1 MRLSNV
7 SLIAAGLM
15 VLATSGS
22 GIKAV
27 AQPPVSPSYFPL
39 DHRVPGRAIEWD
51 RAIRPNRPAYV
62 QPVRIELPS
71 IGLVTFYNGSPDQSI
86 LTQAPSQ
93 VGMLVS
99 RTYRFQITGM
109 PEFPGVSLYPTVELL
124 DRLHPPPGQEQDF
137 PIPIQFTVEEIET
150 ALEDRLVTKVIYLE
164 QPQWA
169 VPQEPGQP
177 INVDDLAATD
187 NLLQAADR
195 RGRAMAIIRLGGRV
209 PDARGDGNSEFYG
222 ELTPVITQQRRSPSS
237 PPTVTSDKRPE
248 SREFHHERERATSPA
263 MVSISE

>member
-7 SLIAAGLM
+7 PFVAAVLTVLVAAG
-15 VLATSGS
+15 AGS
-22 GIKAV
+22 TTV
-27 AQPPVSPSYFPL
+27 AQPPVSPHYFPL
-39 DHRVPGRAIEWD
+39 DHRVPGRASEWD
-51 RAIRPNRPAYV
+51 RAIQPNRPEYV

-71 IGLVTFYNGSPDQSI
+71 AGMVIFYDGSPDKSI

-109 PEFPGVSLYPTVELL
+109 PEFPGASLYPTIELL
-124 DRLHPPPGQEQDF
+124 DRLHPPAGREHEF
-137 PIPIQFTVEEIET
+137 PIPIQFTTDEIET

-177 INVDDLAATD
+177 INIDDLSPTD

-209 PDARGDGNSEFYG
+209 PDVRGGGNSQFYG
-222 ELTPVITQQRRSPSS
+222 EFAPVITQQFGRTFPAVFPASHTRPNMRK
-237 PPTVTSDKRPE
+237 PEQTFDPATVS
-248 SREFHHERERATSPA
+248 
-263 MVSISE
+263 VSE